1 MDVQH
6 VNSLIDGQLKNT
18 EWSLLEAEDC
28 QLWGMRGHV
37 LLGKWSGVWL
47 SGRKEVLINVE
58 GKAEAQQPQACLPT
72 HAYTHNT
79 HTLPSKQHR
88 QTLTAV
94 HYCTG
99 EPVCS
104 YKKSS
109 DWEQI
114 STAVEVLKQIHWH
127 LLLYF
132 TPPGHETLF
141 PSFNLNLNIIWSQDA
156 RIACWKPKMGIFAVS
171 CLFRHQAILR
181 IHPHKYCIFS
191 PRWASQHSFNQH
203 KKHAFYLMTSRGR
216 LIWLS

>member
-1 MDVQH
+1 MSSL
-6 VNSLIDGQLKNT
+6 VNDQVFDCLVGRK
-18 EWSLLEAEDC
+18 SLLM
-28 QLWGMRGHV
+28 LRGR
-37 LLGKWSGVWL
+37 LRL
-47 SGRKEVLINVE
+47 SNLRH
-58 GKAEAQQPQACLPT
+58 ACPHT
-72 HAYTHNT
+72 HIHTT

-114 STAVEVLKQIHWH
+114 STAVGVLKQIHWH

-141 PSFNLNLNIIWSQDA
+141 PFFNLNLNIIWSQDA

-171 CLFRHQAILR
+171 CLFRHRAILR